1 MKVVAFNGSPHKEG
15 NTYQAMRMV
24 LDELEKEGIETEIIH
39 VGGQAVRGC
48 IACYM
53 CAKNKDEKCVL
64 TGDDV
69 NLWIQKLKEAD
80 GVLLGSPVHFASI
93 SATMKAFLDRA
104 FYTASGNDSLFRH
117 KVGAAVVAVRR
128 SGGVTAFEQ
137 LNRYIN
143 YTEMLMPAGN
153 YWSVIHGAAPGE
165 VQKDAEGVQIM
176 KLLGKNMAW
185 LLKMREAGME
195 PGMEP
200 ELERKV
206 RMNFVRKD
214 V

>member
-1 MKVVAFNGSPHKEG
+1 
-15 NTYQAMRMV
+15 
-24 LDELEKEGIETEIIH
+24 
-39 VGGQAVRGC
+39 
-48 IACYM
+48 M